1 MATRANLVGKP
12 LLRTTRYFSEDF
24 KRKKVGEIE
33 RRITSVSEICK
44 TYEVSYTSVYRWI
57 YKFSVMRKKSVK
69 LVVEAK
75 SDTTRIKALQ
85 DHVTQLEQLLGQKQ
99 FEIDFLSKQMQ
110 IASEQYS
117 VDFKKKQSG
126 KPSSGFGKT
135 DKSTATK

>member
-1 MATRANLVGKP
+1 MATRANLAATP
-12 LLRTTRYFSEDF
+12 QLRTTRYFSEDF

-33 RRITSVSEICK
+33 KRITSVSEICK

-85 DHVTQLEQLLGQKQ
+85 DHVAQLEQLLGQKQ

-110 IASEQYS
+110 IASEQYR

-126 KPSSGFGKT
+126 KPSVGFGKT
-135 DKSTATK
+135 DKSTPTK